1 MKIKSFTDREESPQ
15 VDLTPLIDVVFIL
28 LIFFILS
35 ANFQKESTI
44 EVDRPSASSSTLKSE
59 SKILTVSVD
68 RDQNIWFNGQN
79 INLSQLQLQV
89 KAQLTNS
96 QTINAIVN
104 ADRSLDTGTLISIID
119 TLRLSGIT
127 NVAIATQD
135 Q

>member
-35 ANFQKESTI
+35 ANFQKESTV
-44 EVDRPSASSSTLKSE
+44 EVDRPSASSSILKSE
-59 SKILTVSVD
+59 SKTLTVSVD

-79 INLSQLQLQV
+79 INLSQLQFQV
-89 KAQLTNS
+89 KAQLIDSKT
-96 QTINAIVN
+96 TNAIVN
-104 ADRSLDTGTLISIID
+104 ADRSLDTGTLISVID
-119 TLRLSGIT
+119 TLRLSGLT

-135 Q
+135 K

>member
-68 RDQNIWFNGQN
+68 RDQNIWFNGQK
-79 INLSQLQLQV
+79 INLSQLQFQV

-96 QTINAIVN
+96 QTTNAIVN

-119 TLRLSGIT
+119 TLRLSGLT

>member
-1 MKIKSFTDREESPQ
+1 MKIKPFTDREESPQ

>member
-44 EVDRPSASSSTLKSE
+44 EVNRPSASSSTLKSE

>member
-1 MKIKSFTDREESPQ
+1 MKIKPFTDREESPQ

-79 INLSQLQLQV
+79 ISLSQLQFQV
-89 KAQLTNS
+89 KAQVTNS